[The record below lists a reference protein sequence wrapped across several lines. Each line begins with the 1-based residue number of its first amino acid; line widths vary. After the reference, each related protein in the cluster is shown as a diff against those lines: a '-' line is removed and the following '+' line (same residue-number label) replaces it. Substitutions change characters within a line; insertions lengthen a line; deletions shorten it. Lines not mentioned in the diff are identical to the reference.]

1 MSTTAEAPVSVATR
15 TFPGIGRRLLGDI
28 ATREGAQ
35 TREGFDE
42 YVAGG
47 GYLVVDDLA
56 EFLAMVDGSGIRGR
70 GGAAFPLGRK
80 IRTVGSGASTP
91 VAVANGE
98 EGEPASVKDRWLMRH
113 RPHLVLDGLR
123 LAAAAVGADRLHV
136 YVSDAASED
145 SVLLALE
152 EAVGQGD
159 WVSRV
164 AVTRVETAYV
174 AGEESAV
181 VQVLNGGPA
190 LPTEKPPRPF
200 EEGVDGRPTLI
211 SNVETLAQ
219 LALLNGFGVEE
230 YRSLGTAGS
239 PGTFMMTLSGATEH
253 PGLYEVPLGVTLRE
267 ILSWLGEDPSLVTG
281 ALMGGYFAG
290 VVGASV
296 IDTPL
301 DYDEVARI
309 GSGLGCGA
317 VALLDEA
324 TCPVEVSSAVMTY
337 FARENAG
344 QCGSCF
350 NGTAAMSAALAAL
363 RDFRATDADVE
374 RLRAW
379 SLNLRGR
386 GACGTLDGAT
396 NIAASVLRE
405 FPEHVSGHLE
415 HRCEPCA
422 SGRRLSDPPFAVFPT
437 HPHTQAP
444 GTPALQIAAL

>member
-1 MSTTAEAPVSVATR
+1 MSTTAEIPVSIATGV
-15 TFPGIGRRLLGDI
+15 FSGVGRRLLGDVE
-28 ATREGAQ
+28 TRESLDA
-35 TREGFDE
+35 
-42 YVAGG
+42 YVSGG
-47 GYLVVDDLA
+47 GYRSVDDMA
-56 EFLAMVDGSGIRGR
+56 EFLTAIDGSGIRGR

-80 IRTVGSGASTP
+80 IRTVGSGVTTP

-136 YVSDAASED
+136 YVSDVASEQ
-145 SVLLALE
+145 SILHALE
-152 EAVGQGD
+152 ESVGHGD
-159 WVSRV
+159 WVSSIE
-164 AVTRVETAYV
+164 VTRVETAYV

-200 EEGVDGRPTLI
+200 EEGVEGRPTLI

-219 LALLNGFGVEE
+219 LALLRQLGVDE

-239 PGTFMMTLSGATEH
+239 PGTFLMTLSGATGH
-253 PGLYEVPLGVTLRE
+253 PGLYEIPLGTTLRE
-267 ILSWLGEDPSLVTG
+267 ILTWLGEDPSKVTG

-290 VVGASV
+290 VVGAAV

-301 DYDEVARI
+301 DYDSVAAI

-317 VALLDEA
+317 VALLDA
-324 TCPVEVSSAVMTY
+324 DTCPVEVSSAVMTY

-350 NGTAAMSAALAAL
+350 NGTAAMSAALQAL
-363 RDFRATDADVE
+363 RDFRATEADVE
-374 RLRAW
+374 RLRTW
-379 SLNLRGR
+379 SIGLRGR

-405 FPEHVSGHLE
+405 FPQQVAGHLE

-422 SGRRLSDPPFAVFPT
+422 SGRRLSDPPFSVFPST
-437 HPHTQAP
+437 AH
-444 GTPALQIAAL
+444 